1 MRASFS
7 GLGVALVTPF
17 NESGMV
23 DFSGL
28 QKLVEHQIS
37 NGTDYLVV
45 QGTTGESATLSE
57 KEKKAV
63 LDFVLEI
70 NAGKLPVV
78 LGLGGNNTHEIA
90 NKLSDLNEEGLSGI
104 LSVSPYYNKP
114 SQRGIVEHYKSISSA
129 TDLPIILYNVPG
141 RTSSNMQVDTTLEL
155 ANEIENIVAVKE
167 ASGDLEQVM
176 SIIKHRPEGFL
187 VLSGDDALTLPH
199 ISVGGDGV
207 ISVVANAF
215 PKRFS
220 TLLKAALNGDM
231 SLAKEKHYEL
241 FEIIQQI
248 FADGNPSGI
257 KHVLKLLNIC
267 GDTVRLPLVNVNTKT
282 AEKLYKL
289 TADIG
294 EKMV

>member
-1 MRASFS
+1 MKTNF
-7 GLGVALVTPF
+7 GGVGVALVTPF
-17 NESGMV
+17 TDSGMV
-23 DFSGL
+23 DFNGL
-28 QKLVEHQIS
+28 KKLVEHQIS
-37 NGTDYLVV
+37 NGTNYLVV

-57 KEKKAV
+57 KEKIAV
-63 LDFVLEI
+63 LDFILEI

-78 LGLGGNNTHEIA
+78 LGVGGNNTLNVS
-90 NKLSDLNEEGLSGI
+90 NKLSNLNQDGLSGI

-114 SQRGIVEHYKSISSA
+114 SQKGIIEHYKSVSA
-129 TDLPIILYNVPG
+129 STDLPIILYNVPG
-141 RTSSNMQVDTTLEL
+141 RTSSNVQIETTLEL
-155 ANEIENIVAVKE
+155 AEIKNIVAVKE

-176 SIIKHRPEGFL
+176 SIINQRPEGFL

-220 TLLKAALNGDM
+220 DLVNAALAGDL
-231 SLAKEKHYEL
+231 SLARQKHYEL
-241 FEIIQQI
+241 FEIIQQL
-248 FADGNPSGI
+248 FADGNPGGV

-267 GDTVRLPLVNVNTKT
+267 GDSVRLPLVNVNDKV

-289 TADIG
+289 TANLG
-294 EKMV
+294 EKMI